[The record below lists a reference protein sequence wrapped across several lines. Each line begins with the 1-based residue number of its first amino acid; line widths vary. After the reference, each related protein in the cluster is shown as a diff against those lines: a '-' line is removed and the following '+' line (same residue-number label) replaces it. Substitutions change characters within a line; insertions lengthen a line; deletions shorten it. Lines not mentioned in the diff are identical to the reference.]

1 MQMMWWLCRRRKDE
15 MMPISH
21 VQVQPLTARSG
32 IQRIK
37 GQPGD
42 PYEIIFLDKHD
53 NIVVSLTEWYRLR
66 KEHGSKGTRETYLAC
81 LMETVQIDPFLI
93 NCGHDGRR
101 DDRDVRRTTERSP
114 GGTEGSN
121 GALARDARAIEAG
134 SGTNCR
140 VGKAENASAPL
151 HQGQ

>member
-1 MQMMWWLCRRRKDE
+1 MAPEYCRASAYCCMATGQQISRNDPNHAFWGLGMGGSSSSLWHRNAFARKGRLC
-15 MMPISH
+15 
-21 VQVQPLTARSG
+21 LGAL
-32 IQRIK
+32 
-37 GQPGD
+37 
-42 PYEIIFLDKHD
+42 Y
-53 NIVVSLTEWYRLR
+53 
-66 KEHGSKGTRETYLAC
+66 
-81 LMETVQIDPFLI
+81 ETVQIDPFLI
-93 NCGHDGRR
+93 NCGYDGRR

-140 VGKAENASAPL
+140 VGKAENASAHL